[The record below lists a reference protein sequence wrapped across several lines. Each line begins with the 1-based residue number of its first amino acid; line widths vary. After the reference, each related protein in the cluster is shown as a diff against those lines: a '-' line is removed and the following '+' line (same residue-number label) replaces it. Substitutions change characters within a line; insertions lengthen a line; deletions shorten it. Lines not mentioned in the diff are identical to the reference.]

1 MEIHVHRDCIMT
13 PVDKATLEEKELT
26 EKQEDLRHEW
36 VEEDIEDEKR
46 KPNLEEIEEDAEI
59 L

>member
-1 MEIHVHRDCIMT
+1 MT
-13 PVDKATLEEKELT
+13 PVDKASEKQKESAEKE
-26 EKQEDLRHEW
+26 EDLRHEW
-36 VEEDIEDEKR
+36 VEEDITEASR

>member
-1 MEIHVHRDCIMT
+1 MT
-13 PVDKATLEEKELT
+13 PVDKASLEEKEQV

-36 VEEDIEDEKR
+36 LEEDIEAEGR
-46 KPNLEEIEEDAEI
+46 KPNLEEIEEDLEI

>member
-1 MEIHVHRDCIMT
+1 MT
-13 PVDKATLEEKELT
+13 PVDKATLEEKE
-26 EKQEDLRHEW
+26 EVERQEDLRREW
-36 VEEDIEDEKR
+36 LEDDIQTEGR